1 MGRLVCC
8 LLLLLVADAK
18 GDELFVAHSRDNP
31 SVLWHH
37 GLDATL
43 EETQRDGRVSIFKL
57 HKRRG
62 TEGAEGRFFICT
74 VLSLA
79 KQRGY
84 VNYSIAELI
93 AGRIV
98 VIFLKEHDEDIQAII
113 DSGYREYEF
122 GERAGAEDIA
132 MIEEM
137 CAAAAKQD
145 LTGAEHRD

>member
-18 GDELFVAHSRDNP
+18 ADELFVAHSRDNP
-31 SVLWHH
+31 SVWWHH
-37 GLDATL
+37 GLDATF

-62 TEGAEGRFFICT
+62 TEGAAGRFFICT

-79 KQRGY
+79 KKRGY
-84 VNYSIAELI
+84 VNYSIAETI
-93 AGRIV
+93 DGRDV

-122 GERAGAEDIA
+122 DERAGAADIA
-132 MIEEM
+132 MVEEM
-137 CAAAAKQD
+137 CAAAANM
-145 LTGAEHRD
+145 